1 MISETGGKLFE
12 LKVVDFKPK
21 SMLNHSIIR
30 TEGEAYS
37 GIYYIVTEDFK
48 TKCEEAHLKG
58 LLFVPE
64 GDPRIVEF

>member
-1 MISETGGKLFE
+1 
-12 LKVVDFKPK
+12 
-21 SMLNHSIIR
+21 MLNHLIIR
-30 TEGEAYS
+30 TEGEAYG

-48 TKCEEAHLKG
+48 TKCEDAHLKG